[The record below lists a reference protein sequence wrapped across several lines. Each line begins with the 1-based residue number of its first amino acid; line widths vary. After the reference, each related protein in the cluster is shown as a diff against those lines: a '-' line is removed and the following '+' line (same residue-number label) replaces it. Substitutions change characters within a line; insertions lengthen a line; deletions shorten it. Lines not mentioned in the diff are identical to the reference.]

1 MAWGTQRQRLLAAR
15 PLLASG
21 MHRPAALLAAGCVV
35 VTACLAAVFAHQG
48 RPGRLDAA
56 VDARIQSLLG
66 SYHGPLHLLSR
77 LGGLFSVAELT
88 AALVLACLVTR
99 RWRGAVL
106 AALAVPAAMTLTEF
120 VLKPLVGRSI
130 RGYASFPS
138 GHATAMF
145 ALAAICAVLLA
156 NPKRPRLPRAV
167 RLLLAADAVLV
178 AIAVP
183 VAMVAQGFHYFT
195 DIVAGAAVG
204 TGTVLLITLLI
215 DLARP
220 AARAPR
226 GTAAQD
232 RAALTAG
239 RLHDSGGHG
248 VGRPTTPPKAG
259 PPPRPMPAPPPRPKK
274 SRR

>member
-1 MAWGTQRQRLLAAR
+1 MPCGIQRQRLLAAR
-15 PLLASG
+15 PLLPPG
-21 MHRPAALLAAGCVV
+21 MRRWAALLAAGCVV
-35 VTACLAAVFAHQG
+35 VTACLALAFGHQG
-48 RPGRLDAA
+48 HADPLDAV
-56 VDARIQSLLG
+56 VDARIQDLLDG
-66 SYHGPLHLLSR
+66 YPRPLHLLSR
-77 LGGLFSVAELT
+77 LGGLLSVAELT

-99 RWRGAVL
+99 RWRGALL
-106 AALAVPAAMTLTEF
+106 AALAVPVAVTMTEF

-156 NPKRPRLPRAV
+156 NPKRPRLPRAA
-167 RLLLAADAVLV
+167 RLLLAAGAVLV
-178 AIAVP
+178 ALAVP

-204 TGTVLLITLLI
+204 TGTVLLIALLI

-232 RAALTAG
+232 TAALSAG
-239 RLHDSGGHG
+239 RL
-248 VGRPTTPPKAG
+248 P
-259 PPPRPMPAPPPRPKK
+259 
-274 SRR
+274 